1 MATKTPTVVIS
12 AEINIHSCW
21 LARCGE
27 STMSARTAAIPNKT
41 ALRMVTTLSGYSFRL
56 PFRHDDRPTRI
67 QRTPA
72 RKGLVGDTPF

>member
-1 MATKTPTVVIS
+1 
-12 AEINIHSCW
+12 
-21 LARCGE
+21 
-27 STMSARTAAIPNKT
+27 MSARTAAIPNKT

-67 QRTPA
+67 QRTPG